1 MLQDPSMRQQLI
13 WIDGRPQLPA
23 MLLVEATER
32 LQVRR
37 CLDALALRD
46 ASRTAAQLQH
56 RSWLL
61 RSRCAAALVRSYRGL
76 KQRIAST
83 CSFSNPLPPWL
94 CQSSA
99 SLIVPPRV
107 RTDGAG
113 ARRIRRH
120 AFLSRGVTGAA
131 VHAAALC
138 LLQCCVMLCL
148 EHGVLPCALCLGLG
162 RTAGER
168 LGERLVEGVLL
179 HAHSPSTR
187 RTPHDCSYTAPPP
200 PPPPPRA
207 PGGGGA
213 PAPAPEGGPRGAGVG
228 GCVLR
233 GCAPP
238 CPHPPPAPPAPPPPK
253 PRPPPP
259 PAPPLPQRCYAAAA
273 ASHEG
278 AAMVHTLALEK
289 AVWLLELLCALGSVA
304 CLGSGAPGA
313 AFLPRAGCDML
324 TQLPFLSVEHGGAW
338 VRCWHTPPP
347 LSPPQLGGTSRSSS
361 SSSSSSRNSTHRR
374 VPCWGGY
381 RWQQAPCWPAWRR
394 TLAALR
400 CAAAAGSASCRR
412 PRRAR
417 CTRCWP
423 RRRVACARCSRSC
436 SGCRRP
442 ARCLFLWRGCG
453 PWQRSWGPT

>member
-200 PPPPPRA
+200 PP
-207 PGGGGA
+207 
-213 PAPAPEGGPRGAGVG
+213 
-228 GCVLR
+228 
-233 GCAPP
+233 
-238 CPHPPPAPPAPPPPK
+238 
-253 PRPPPP
+253 
-259 PAPPLPQRCYAAAA
+259 APPLPQRCYAAAA

-423 RRRVACARCSRSC
+423 RRRAACARCSRSC